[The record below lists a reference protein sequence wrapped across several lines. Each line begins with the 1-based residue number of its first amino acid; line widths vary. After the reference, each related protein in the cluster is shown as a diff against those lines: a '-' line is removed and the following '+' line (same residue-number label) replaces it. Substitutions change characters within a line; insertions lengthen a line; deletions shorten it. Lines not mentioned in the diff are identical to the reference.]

1 VDHLSKS
8 FRRLPALADV
18 SFEVGPG
25 EVFGLLGPDGAGKS
39 SLLYIMA
46 GLLRP
51 DAGRVRVGEHDV
63 AASPEAVKAAIGFMP
78 QGLGANLADAL
89 TVQENLEFFGELR
102 SLPPARFAAH
112 TGELLTLTGLAP
124 FRDRLASQL
133 SGGMRQKLALCCA
146 LIHLPRLLLLDE
158 PNTGV
163 DPISR
168 LELWGVINRL
178 VTEEQATV
186 VLATSYLDEAERCHQ
201 VAFLHEGR
209 ILFADTPEHLLAQAS
224 HPAAA
229 GRSPLEEVF
238 IRTLAREGEYL
249 PPPLP
254 DPLPA
259 GAPVA
264 VEVDGLTK
272 KFGDFTAVDR
282 VGFQVHQGEIFGFL
296 GPNGA
301 GKTTL
306 IRMLT
311 GLLPPSRGQAW
322 IGGLALD
329 GEAAAIK
336 PHLGYMSQKF
346 SLYRDLTVRENLF
359 LYGGIYGLDAA
370 ALAARAPRVL
380 DLLDLTGL
388 EDRRVADLPLGL
400 RQRLA
405 LGAALVHRPSLIFLD
420 EPTSGVDP
428 LVRRR
433 FWDIIHQLAK
443 SGVTVLVSTHYL
455 EEAEHCH
462 RLALMHHGRLV
473 ALGSPGELR
482 DRAEAAQ
489 GRILEVATP
498 GFREAYPLLRRTFPQ
513 ATLYGRAVHLP
524 TREFARDAARVQE
537 LLAQAGIPVERLGEC
552 RISLEEAFVHYIR
565 RAEEANGV

>member
-1 VDHLSKS
+1 VSKS
-8 FRRLPALADV
+8 FRSVAALSEV
-18 SFEVGPG
+18 SFEVAPG

-51 DAGRVRVGEHDV
+51 GGGQVMVGGLDV
-63 AASPEAVKAAIGFMP
+63 AADPEGVKAAIGFMP

-102 SLPPARFAAH
+102 SLGADRFAAQ
-112 TGELLTLTGLAP
+112 TGELLNLTGLAP

-146 LIHLPRLLLLDE
+146 LIHYPRLLLLDE

-168 LELWGVINRL
+168 LELWGIINRL
-178 VTEEQATV
+178 VAEEKATV

-201 VAFLHEGR
+201 VAFLHQGR
-209 ILFADTPEHLLAQAS
+209 LLFTEAPERLLGSGTCPTAQ
-224 HPAAA
+224 

-238 IRTLAREGEYL
+238 IRTLAKDGEYL

-264 VEVDGLTK
+264 LEVDTLTK
-272 KFGDFTAVDR
+272 NFGTFTAVDR
-282 VGFQVHQGEIFGFL
+282 VSFQVRQGEIFGFL

-301 GKTTL
+301 GKTTV

-311 GLLPPSRGQAW
+311 GLLTPTRGAAR
-322 IGGLALD
+322 INGLDVAQ
-329 GEAAAIK
+329 AAAQIK

-346 SLYRDLTVRENLF
+346 SLYRDLTVLENLF
-359 LYGGIYGLDAA
+359 LYGGIYGLDHTDLARRVPEVL
-370 ALAARAPRVL
+370 ALL
-380 DLLDLTGL
+380 NLTGL
-388 EDRRVADLPLGL
+388 EDRRVADLPVGL

-405 LGAALVHRPSLIFLD
+405 LGSALVHRPDLIFLD

-433 FWDIIHQLAK
+433 FWDIIHQLARQ
-443 SGVTVLVSTHYL
+443 GVTVLVSTHYL

-473 ALGSPGELR
+473 ALGSPAELR
-482 DRAEAAQ
+482 ARAEAAQ

-498 GFREAYPLLRRTFPQ
+498 LFREAFPLLRRDFPR
-513 ATLYGRAVHLP
+513 ATLYGRTMHLP
-524 TREFARDAARVQE
+524 SKDLVGDSARVKA
-537 LLAQAGIPVERLGEC
+537 LLAQAQLPLERLGEC
-552 RISLEEAFVHYIR
+552 GLSLEETFVHFIR
-565 RAEEANGV
+565 QAEEQDAH